1 MPTQLCQ
8 GDVLRRTPEVDAL
21 LAQVHI
27 HFFQKSNYLHFMV
40 LTQTCDLV
48 LSEDRGDRKARY
60 IALAP
65 VRSLESVL
73 NREVKSQ
80 ALSVEGELPVLTDKG
95 KSKLTE
101 FLARIYNHN
110 ELNYFFSESAGT
122 PLTTDCCASLDLSIA
137 IRTGEHYPPV
147 VRTSLNQ
154 VRTPPPEFKANC
166 SRLALSLLDFP
177 RATRGS
183 GRFCVCHGVRGVPKF
198 RPIPPRFDSVLLSV
212 LKE

>member
-1 MPTQLCQ
+1 MHFTYEDKFDPTQLCQ

-21 LAQVHI
+21 LAQVHN

-48 LSEDRGDRKARY
+48 LRQGRGDRKARY

-80 ALSVEGELPVLTDKG
+80 ALSVDGELPVLTDKG

-101 FLARIYNHN
+101 FLTRLYNNN
-110 ELNYFFSESAGT
+110 EQNYFFLESAGT

-137 IRTGEHYPPV
+137 IRTGEHYA
-147 VRTSLNQ
+147 TCLGAKILQLNDTFQ
-154 VRTPPPEFKANC
+154 AKLGWLV
-166 SRLALSLLDFP
+166 
-177 RATRGS
+177 GQM
-183 GRFCVCHGVRGVPKF
+183 
-198 RPIPPRFDSVLLSV
+198 
-212 LKE
+212 